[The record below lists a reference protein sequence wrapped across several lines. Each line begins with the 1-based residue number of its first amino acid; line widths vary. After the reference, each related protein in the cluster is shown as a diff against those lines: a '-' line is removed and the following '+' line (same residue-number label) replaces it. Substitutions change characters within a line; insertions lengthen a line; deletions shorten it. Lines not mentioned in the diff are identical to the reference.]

1 MYKEVKAGDEKGEMT
16 EKIIQ
21 RELQF
26 QEKKIQMRLSERKMQ
41 GFNRKLR
48 SLSRESFHTSPSVSF
63 ELPSLKQRSESN
75 AMTARTKDN
84 FGSNESSG
92 LLKSK
97 VPKTSTQKSELFLT
111 VTEENEDDIR
121 FSIPSQRETVKL
133 KSTEI
138 ASNVIIYE

>member
-1 MYKEVKAGDEKGEMT
+1 MT

-41 GFNRKLR
+41 GLSRKLR

-75 AMTARTKDN
+75 TLTARTRDN
-84 FGSNESSG
+84 FASSDSTG
-92 LLKSK
+92 LLKSRL
-97 VPKTSTQKSELFLT
+97 PKTSTQKSELFLT
-111 VTEENEDDIR
+111 VTEENEDDLR
-121 FSIPSQRETVKL
+121 FSVPSQRDVGKQ
-133 KSTEI
+133 KSSEI